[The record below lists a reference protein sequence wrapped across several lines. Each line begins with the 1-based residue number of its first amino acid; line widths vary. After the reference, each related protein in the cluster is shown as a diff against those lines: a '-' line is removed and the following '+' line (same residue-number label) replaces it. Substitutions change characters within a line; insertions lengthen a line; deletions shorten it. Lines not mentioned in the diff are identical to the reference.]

1 MSVISGNYQDT
12 ENFAGALKVFYAAK
26 MIQTLNRDV
35 VLRNRLKNMG
45 KKKWTGLQHE
55 TSVNL
60 GSSQAVGARP
70 EGGYIPDAGNNTY
83 AKAEIKSKYNY
94 CTVSVTGVADA
105 RSGGKGA
112 WAKVKAEAVQ
122 QSAED
127 LAFDLGRQCYG
138 SPEGILAQ
146 VAGSPTGSGTTGS
159 PYVVTILAEGSA
171 LLESDSSDAS
181 VSAKPAY
188 AWRTTKNFRV
198 NQNIVWGDLST
209 TSFSKTTGAVG
220 LGYGYVSAVADD
232 GTYTQISVVK
242 TAGSALADG
251 DLIVR
256 GDDSAAGK
264 HAYGNEMN
272 GLTNIVD
279 DGSKYASLHGI
290 SSADHAGW
298 AAKVFQN
305 PSSAGTKRPLTEQ
318 LLQHAIDKIKTR
330 SNGKPDLAICHTSVR
345 NAFVFHLKDQGRE
358 RFAPMK
364 MQGGWSTLTYNA
376 GDRPLDIVADRQA
389 RHHRLYLLDTRYIHN
404 YEVLP
409 FAWDQA
415 NGSTWKWVS
424 GRDEMIA
431 FGKTYGE
438 LGTTNRGAH
447 GVIED
452 IAVSSFGHFE

>member
-70 EGGYIPDAGNNTY
+70 EGGYIPDAGSNTY
-83 AKAEIKSKYNY
+83 AKAVISSKYNY

-138 SPEGILAQ
+138 SPEGFLGQ
-146 VAGSPTGSGTTGS
+146 VANEPSGSTDSAAADITITLTGEGDTLGTGTA
-159 PYVVTILAEGSA
+159 PEYT
-171 LLESDSSDAS
+171 
-181 VSAKPAY
+181 
-188 AWRTTKNFRV
+188 WRTSKNFRV
-198 NQNIVWGDLST
+198 GMPVVYGDLSGDY
-209 TSFSKTTGAVG
+209 FGASSPVG
-220 LGYGYVSAVADD
+220 RGYGTIKSVADD
-232 GTYTQISVVK
+232 GAFVTIVVTVPK
-242 TAGSALADG
+242 LVDEPEQY
-251 DLIVR
+251 DVFVR
-256 GDDSAAGK
+256 GNDSAAGK
-264 HAYGNEMN
+264 HAYNNEMN

>member
-138 SPEGILAQ
+138 SPEGTLG
-146 VAGSPTGSGTTGS
+146 VVKSFSTGVITLFG
-159 PYVVTILAEGSA
+159 EG
-171 LLESDSSDAS
+171 ESFDSTNE
-181 VSAKPAY
+181 PIWG
-188 AWRTTKNFRV
+188 WRTSKNFRV
-198 NQNIVWGDLST
+198 GQKVAWGNISGSE
-209 TSFSKTTGAVG
+209 FGASPSVG
-220 LGYGYVSAVADD
+220 GGYGKVTAVADD
-232 GTYTQISVVK
+232 GTFTSVTITK
-242 TAGSALADG
+242 TSGADPAQN
-251 DLIVR
+251 DVVVR

-290 SSADHAGW
+290 SSATHAGW